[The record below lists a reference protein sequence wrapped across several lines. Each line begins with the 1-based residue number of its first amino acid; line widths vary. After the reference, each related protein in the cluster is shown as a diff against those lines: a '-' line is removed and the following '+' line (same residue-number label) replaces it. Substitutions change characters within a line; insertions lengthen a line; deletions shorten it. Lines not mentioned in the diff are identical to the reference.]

1 MCSFVLLRS
10 YQTRHSGDTNND
22 KTPAAVE
29 IVLEAV
35 IILLTG
41 RVMSFQE
48 IRKLLGSGESFLLM
62 MREFRISDMDDHRM
76 QLIGPYVDNPGT
88 FYSVT
93 NCPNLKALNH

>member
-1 MCSFVLLRS
+1 M
-10 YQTRHSGDTNND
+10 T
-22 KTPAAVE
+22 KPPAAVE

-35 IILLTG
+35 MILLTG